1 MRQPEHRRTS
11 RPRWPAACGTAIL
24 CAVAAAPAAADTLSD
39 LKVQVQRL
47 EEQIQQLQAKQAKDA
62 AAVAT
67 VAADVKKETT
77 GSFPGSIKIPGT
89 NTSIKFGGF
98 VKADFIHDL
107 KQNVGDFPPGWRF
120 SVDPQD
126 LARTGNTRFH
136 ARQSRLNFETQTPT
150 SLGVFRTFVE
160 TDAYGDAGDTDQ
172 TTMNGTFWRI
182 RQAYGVLG
190 NWMAGQATTTFAEF
204 SAFPEVLDFN
214 GPAGQTNL
222 RQGQVRYTAPL
233 NKEMSIQLAAENPN
247 NDLIGSSGTNRMPDL
262 IGKVV
267 YRAPWGTASVQGVV
281 RSFRNDTGSGVYG
294 WGIGTSGSI
303 RTMGKDR
310 LQYNLIYGDG
320 MGRYHQQAIFM
331 SGGKDPLTGDLVS
344 FKTWGGYLAYQHWWS
359 DSVRSTVAGGYS
371 RMKNIAADLG
381 GWATT
386 NAEGGPSN
394 VLKSVH
400 ANLIW
405 SPVARVNV
413 GLEYMWG
420 SRERPVPSDNGGLK
434 GTFQRVQASAQYSF

>member
-1 MRQPEHRRTS
+1 MRPPKNRRAGKS
-11 RPRWPAACGTAIL
+11 NWPLACGAAVL
-24 CAVAAAPAAADTLSD
+24 CAVSAAPAAADTLSD
-39 LKVQVQRL
+39 LKAQVQRL
-47 EEQIQQLQAKQAKDA
+47 EEQINQLQVKQARDE
-62 AAVAT
+62 AAVKT
-67 VAADVKKETT
+67 MAAEVKKEST

-89 NTSIKFGGF
+89 NTSIRFGGY

-107 KQNVGDFPPGWRF
+107 KQNVGDFPAGWRF

-126 LARTGNTRFH
+126 MARTGNTRFT
-136 ARQSRLNFETQTPT
+136 ARATRLNFETQTPT

-160 TDAYGDAGDTDQ
+160 TDAFGDAGDLDQ

-190 NWMAGQATTTFAEF
+190 NWMAGQATTNFAEF

-222 RQGQVRYTAPL
+222 RQGQIRYTTAL
-233 NKEMSIQLAAENPN
+233 GKGASLALSAENPN
-247 NDLIGSSGTNRMPDL
+247 NDLIGSSSTNRMPDL
-262 IGKVV
+262 TGKFL
-267 YRAPWGTASVQGVV
+267 YRADWGTASVQAVV
-281 RSFRNDTGSGVYG
+281 RSFRNDTGSGVTG

-303 RTMGKDR
+303 RTVGKDR

-320 MGRYHQQAIFM
+320 IGRYHQQAIFM
-331 SGGKDPLTGDLVS
+331 AGGKDPVTGDLVS
-344 FKTWGGYLAYQHWWS
+344 FKTWGGYAAYQHWWQ
-359 DSVRSTVAGGYS
+359 DNLRSTVAGGYS

-381 GWATT
+381 GWATS

-394 VLKSVH
+394 VLKSLH
-400 ANLIW
+400 ANIIW
-405 SPVARVNV
+405 SPVAKVNV

-420 SRERPVPSDNGGLK
+420 YRERPIPSDNGGLK
-434 GTFQRVQASAQYSF
+434 GTFRRLQASAQYSF